1 MLLQLGDKGDN
12 VKYLQYGLHIL
23 CCSPNGFDGE
33 FGNGTL
39 TAVKKF
45 QSKYGL
51 VSDGIVG
58 DVTWNTLKNEIATI
72 QAQLNKKG
80 CSVGTVDGIA
90 GPATYNAV
98 ISFQN
103 KNGLTADG
111 QVGPATWDVL
121 FDTIS
126 GGNSYSRILKLT
138 SPLMY
143 GEDIRAVQ
151 NKLNS
156 LGYVAGT
163 ADGYYGNMT
172 RNAVINFQSKKGL
185 AADGDVGPTT
195 WSALFNTSTSGGSG
209 YSRILKLTSPLMYGE
224 DIRAVQNKLNS
235 LGYNAGTADGYYGN
249 DTRTAV
255 ISFQTARGI
264 DIDGEVGPTTWKTLF
279 NTSTSGGNGS
289 TSNIRKVFIDPGH
302 GGTDPGASGNGL
314 YEKEVVLSI
323 SKKVRNILISKGFE
337 VELSRS
343 KDQYVSLSDRAAQAN
358 ALDADLFVSIHCN
371 SATSSSANGTEC
383 YTYPTANTST
393 KSLSKNMASALA
405 SKLGLTNRGHKEA
418 NFAVLRLSNMPAILI
433 ETAFINNAND
443 ASKLKTRENDFAS
456 AIANQIANT
465 SIDNSNGG
473 SSNGNTSAEYSRNLE
488 VTSPLMYGKD
498 IRAVQN
504 KLNSLGFNCGTADGY
519 YGNDTKNAVINL
531 QNTFGIT
538 ADGIVGPTTW
548 KYLFETNASVS
559 NILFENAEFTFTE
572 LNSKT
577 PEVRLSLSPAIYVQG
592 ELSLTGSL
600 SGSMTNN
607 YINLSL
613 SPDTITTNII
623 NNLST
628 INIEHDIDPKTLKAS
643 ISQLTQT
650 QNINDNISYSI
661 TLNDFGAL
669 EITLEAVIPA
679 NTDINFGGINLNLG
693 VNLYQ
698 RLIVTIKPNR
708 LPPPSNNGV
717 ISEIAIPLYKPESE
731 ILPNDVVIKNMK
743 YVNYISLI
751 AVALLTGMKV
761 ISTTLAS
768 TASGPLSI
776 LLALVFFILR

>member
-1 MLLQLGDKGDN
+1 MLDIFNMDYTFYVVHQMVLM
-12 VKYLQYGLHIL
+12 VK
-23 CCSPNGFDGE
+23 

-358 ALDADLFVSIHCN
+358 AWDADLFVSIHCN

-488 VTSPLMYGKD
+488 VTSPLMYGED

-559 NILFENAEFTFTE
+559 NILKVAGNIGLFENAEFTFTE